1 VLLLSEQLRPLQ
13 WFGAALALVSVVLI
27 NRRKQLWMPLQG
39 LAPHSIEGLP

>member
-1 VLLLSEQLRPLQ
+1 
-13 WFGAALALVSVVLI
+13 VLI